1 MNLLI
6 VGCGRVGSQLAVS
19 LSRRGHAVA
28 VVDRRAQ
35 AFDQL
40 EDDFSGYTVEGVPI
54 DTEVLRQAGIE
65 GCDILVAVTNDD
77 NLNLMVGQ
85 VAKEIFGVPKVL
97 IRTYDPRRREVFSQF
112 GLHTV
117 CPTSI
122 TTDTLLSIIEE
133 DIEEG
138 VQVPVGDN
146 TLGITSWRVPADYV
160 GKTVDCLP
168 PQKEGYAAL
177 GMMDSM
183 GNITHLGIG
192 IGKVVIKEGD
202 RLLCGRVLG

>member
-1 MNLLI
+1 MNILI
-6 VGCGRVGSQLAVS
+6 VGCGKVGSQLAVS

-28 VVDRRAQ
+28 IVDRNGH
-35 AFDQL
+35 AFDLL

-54 DTEVLRQAGIE
+54 DTEILRQAGIE

-85 VAKEIFGVPKVL
+85 VAREIFQVPKVL
-97 IRTYDPRRREVFSQF
+97 TRIYDPRRQEVFSQF

-122 TTDTLLSIIEE
+122 TTDSILSIIEE
-133 DIEEG
+133 DIQEG
-138 VQVPVGDN
+138 VQVAVGDS
-146 TLGITSWRVPADYV
+146 TLGLTIWAIPGEYV
-160 GKTVDCLP
+160 GKTVDQLP

-177 GMMDSM
+177 GMMDRA
-183 GNITHLGIG
+183 GEITHLGLG
-192 IGKVVIKEGD
+192 IGKVAIREGD